1 MGRIMNE
8 SRITLGLITLTP
20 PQSKKLIAEAVAVHP
35 AVKKALTEG
44 TIIIGHGTTNAAVA
58 ARLSGGPI
66 DEVKFSAGIIR
77 GGELDV
83 TPKKGRLPAVI
94 LRKGQVI
101 KADPADVLSEFGRN
115 DVMIK
120 GGNAVDPDGV
130 VGVLMCSREG
140 GTIGRSLGIVK
151 ARGAEL
157 LMPIGLEKLIPSV
170 PEACRYMGQ
179 DRIGISTGEKAGLMP
194 VLGAE
199 VITELQALRLLAGVR
214 ATMVASGGWG
224 DSQGSVTLSLQ
235 GQPSQVETAVE
246 WARYVKGLRKQRP
259 I

>member
-1 MGRIMNE
+1 MNE
-8 SRITLGLITLTP
+8 NITTLGLITLTP

-58 ARLSGGPI
+58 ARLSGGRI

-157 LMPIGLEKLIPSV
+157 GSHRNFHGRKG
-170 PEACRYMGQ
+170 RF
-179 DRIGISTGEKAGLMP
+179 DAG
-194 VLGAE
+194 
-199 VITELQALRLLAGVR
+199 
-214 ATMVASGGWG
+214 SG
-224 DSQGSVTLSLQ
+224 S
-235 GQPSQVETAVE
+235 
-246 WARYVKGLRKQRP
+246 
-259 I
+259 